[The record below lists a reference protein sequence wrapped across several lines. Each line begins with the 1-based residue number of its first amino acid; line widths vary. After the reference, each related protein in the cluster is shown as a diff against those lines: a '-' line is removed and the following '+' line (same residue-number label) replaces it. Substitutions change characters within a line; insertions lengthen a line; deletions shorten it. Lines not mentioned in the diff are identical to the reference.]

1 MLVLNFEQYVALIE
15 RMTKQ
20 PVTLDYAGIT
30 KTQLDMS
37 ALNAMLKSQTCAL
50 GLVESGIP
58 LHPTEY
64 EWLEDL
70 ELITAEEPRYLTDRG
85 TAILELWHFYFY
97 ETYEIDPRHI
107 RSHWYAGNMET
118 FYNSKFPVYRVATL
132 LARNSK
138 AAMDRFVHDL
148 QSGVSYFNACK
159 QLQHTPLD
167 FHTSVCVPV
176 VNSNGVGFV
185 QEYLPSAIG
194 VSCLKIA
201 AAYHGVP
208 LE

>member
-1 MLVLNFEQYVALIE
+1 MIVLNFEQYVALIE

-37 ALNAMLKSQTCAL
+37 ALNQMLKSQVCTL

-85 TAILELWHFYFY
+85 TAILELWHFYFH
-97 ETYEIDPRHI
+97 ETYQIDPRHI
-107 RSHWYAGNMET
+107 RSHWYAGGMEV
-118 FYNSKFPVYRVATL
+118 FYKSKFPVYRVTSE

-138 AAMDRFVHDL
+138 AAMERFVHGL
-148 QSGVSYFNACK
+148 NSGLSYFTACK
-159 QLQHTPLD
+159 QLQYNPQD
-167 FHTSVCVPV
+167 FHTSVFVPTV
-176 VNSNGVGFV
+176 KNDGVEFV
-185 QEYLPSAIG
+185 QEYLPSSVG

-208 LE
+208 LQ